1 MEKLRSAAVD
11 RMTSANDM
19 RHFRFI
25 LFQFFF
31 NALPIFFLCCVLD
44 SNPATCIYADFCG
57 HGVKQKK
64 IWCTTHFVFVTSKIG
79 KKRERPSSKP
89 AHIYGTTYTRST
101 SFYEL
106 WHEVVLL
113 FSFFLSFGPPERD
126 GQREVFFR
134 GGTCGEEI
142 WRWQPCVDITGW

>member
-64 IWCTTHFVFVTSKIG
+64 FDV
-79 KKRERPSSKP
+79 R
-89 AHIYGTTYTRST
+89 HIL
-101 SFYEL
+101 F
-106 WHEVVLL
+106 LL
-113 FSFFLSFGPPERD
+113 RLK
-126 GQREVFFR
+126 
-134 GGTCGEEI
+134 
-142 WRWQPCVDITGW
+142 